1 MKSRSLWKKKNKMD
15 IAATLSRLHIS
26 ALNDMQEA
34 MMKAVPQSD
43 GVILLSPTGSGKT
56 LGFLLPVATQ
66 LEQAVAGVQALIIVP
81 SRELAIQIEGVYR
94 QMGTGYKVNSCYGGH
109 SVRTEEQNFSHPP
122 AVLVGTPGRIAHHIR
137 AQNVDLSDVH
147 TLVLDEF
154 DKSLELGFQEDIAF
168 IVSELSS
175 LRRRILTSA
184 TALDH
189 LPAFLRLQHPEI
201 LDFTHVKTSTSVLAL
216 KSVHI
221 PEELTRPEGLAFLLS
236 KLRGE
241 SAIIFCNHRD
251 AVKRI
256 GVQLRSMNI
265 AHGIYHGEME
275 QIDREKALIMLRN
288 GSTNILVTTDLAS
301 RGLDIPEVRHIIHYQ
316 LPVTAEAFTHRNGRT
331 ARMHADGTAYLLL
344 ESKDRIPPFVEGDV
358 KEETLPDHFVPLPE
372 PEWRTLYIAAGK
384 KDKVNKT
391 DIVGLLLQKGDL
403 QKDEVGR
410 IEVLDKAAYAAVRSG
425 KADKVLRTIRDH
437 KIKGKK
443 VRFDI
448 AY

>member
-1 MKSRSLWKKKNKMD
+1 MD
-15 IAATLSRLHIS
+15 IAATLSRLNIA
-26 ALNDMQEA
+26 ALNEMQQA
-34 MMKAVPQSD
+34 VMLAVPQSE

-56 LGFLLPVATQ
+56 LGFLLPVAMLLQ
-66 LEQAVAGVQALIIVP
+66 PNAAGVQALIVVP
-81 SRELAIQIEGVYR
+81 SRELAIQIESVYKL
-94 QMGTGYKVNSCYGGH
+94 MGTGYKVNSCYGGH

-122 AVLVGTPGRIAHHIR
+122 AVLIGTPGRIAHHIR
-137 AQNVDLSDVH
+137 AQNIDLSSVH
-147 TLVLDEF
+147 TLVMDEF
-154 DKSLELGFQEDIAF
+154 DKALELGFQEDMAF
-168 IVSELSS
+168 IVSELPS
-175 LRRRILTSA
+175 LQKRILTSA

-189 LPAFLRLQHPEI
+189 IPTFLKLRQPEV

-216 KSVHI
+216 KAIHI
-221 PEELTRPEGLAFLLS
+221 SEELTRPEGLAFLLS
-236 KLRGE
+236 KLKGE

-251 AVKRI
+251 AVKRVSI
-256 GVQLRSMNI
+256 QLRSMNI

-301 RGLDIPEVRHIIHYQ
+301 RGLDIPEIRHIIHYQ

-344 ESKDRIPPFVEGDV
+344 EAKDRIPPFVTENVSD
-358 KEETLPDHFVPLPE
+358 EELPAHFSPLPE
-372 PEWRTLYIAAGK
+372 PEWCTLYIAAGK

-391 DIVGLLLQKGDL
+391 DIVGLLLQKGGL

-410 IEVLDKAAYAAVRSG
+410 IEVLDKAAYAAIHT
-425 KADKVLRTIRDH
+425 DKIDATLRIIRDH

-443 VRFDI
+443 VRFAI
-448 AY
+448 AE